1 MSCLMC
7 EPERPGGYGICPRT
21 PDGCGEFE
29 AWLYRDPRSGWS
41 LEFGRESECMSVGA
55 SFGVAHC
62 PWCGR
67 RLDDPGGAPLSA
79 LLDELADCVQACCN
93 LAHALGCSDMRP
105 YMARCEGR
113 NRERGRL

>member
-1 MSCLMC
+1 MRCPMC

-21 PDGCGEFE
+21 TDGCGEFE

-67 RLDDPGGAPLSA
+67 RLEEKDDGEWA
-79 LLDELADCVQACCN
+79 
-93 LAHALGCSDMRP
+93 
-105 YMARCEGR
+105 ARCATCAAACAARSGR
-113 NRERGRL
+113 GAA

>member
-7 EPERPGGYGICPRT
+7 EPERPGGYGICLRT

-67 RLDDPGGAPLSA
+67 RLDDEGGGA
-79 LLDELADCVQACCN
+79 E
-93 LAHALGCSDMRP
+93 
-105 YMARCEGR
+105 
-113 NRERGRL
+113 

>member
-1 MSCLMC
+1 MC

-41 LEFGRESECMSVGA
+41 LAFGHESECMSVEAVDGRRWWLAMGA
-55 SFGVAHC
+55 GRFGSDMAAVPVEYC

-67 RLDDPGGAPLSA
+67 RLDDEGGGA
-79 LLDELADCVQACCN
+79 E
-93 LAHALGCSDMRP
+93 
-105 YMARCEGR
+105 
-113 NRERGRL
+113 